1 MHPVIFMSKHVFFVP
16 DYYPSFSCKCAAC
29 RQTCCKGWNISVTM
43 QEYFHLLGMNC
54 SPALR
59 RRLDTAFHPADH
71 PEPHRYAVITPNWRG
86 ECPLLDA
93 DGLCIL
99 QKECGESAMSGVCRY
114 YPRTPK
120 SRFGYTCTLTGS
132 CERVLELLYEKKE
145 PVRMIPLELEWDIDM
160 PAPDENEQLSRA
172 WQQLRIIAFDILQ
185 NRALSLPARL
195 ETLSCHIDQLMSTAS
210 NEAAFQL
217 LSAIDP
223 ADFCHQNG
231 DFPTE
236 RTAFCALLQLIDWL
250 CTGSES
256 MEDLWLSC
264 REALQLPHDRQAF
277 TPASTVSALQSY
289 QKKAAEFARLYPSW
303 ETYYENLLINHLL
316 DDDYPFSARHEDVR
330 LKQEAMN
337 LTYALLRF
345 FGVMVADGTPESL
358 IDLHASCFHMIEHSN
373 FDDLIPRM
381 AARLDLSE
389 NALLA
394 MTQF

>member
-1 MHPVIFMSKHVFFVP
+1 MSKHVFFVP
-16 DYYPSFSCKCAAC
+16 DYYPAFSCKCAAC
-29 RQTCCKGWNISVTM
+29 RATCCKGWNISITM

-71 PEPHRYAVITPNWRG
+71 PEPQRYAVITPNWRG
-86 ECPLLDA
+86 ECPLLDTN
-93 DGLCIL
+93 GLCTL
-99 QKECGESAMSGVCRY
+99 QIECGEHAMSGVCRY

-132 CERVLELLYEKKE
+132 CEGVLELLYDKQE
-145 PVRMIPLELEWDIDM
+145 PVRMIPLELEWDIDL
-160 PAPDENEQLSRA
+160 PAPDENEQLCKA
-172 WQQLRIIAFDILQ
+172 WQTLRKTAFAILQ
-185 NRALSLPARL
+185 NRALNLPARL
-195 ETLSCHIDQLMSTAS
+195 ETLSGHVDRLMSAKN
-210 NEAAFQL
+210 NESVFRL

-223 ADFCHQNG
+223 AVFVPQTG
-231 DFPTE
+231 VFPARE
-236 RTAFCALLQLIDWL
+236 KSFCALLQLADWL
-250 CTGSES
+250 CQDSKS
-256 MEDLWLSC
+256 MEDMWLSC
-264 REALQLPHDRQAF
+264 RDALQLPQNRADY
-277 TPASTVSALQSY
+277 TPESTVLAFRLY
-289 QKKAAEFARLYPSW
+289 QQKAANFSRLYPHW

-316 DDDYPFSARHEDVR
+316 DDDYPFSERHEDVR

-345 FGVMVADGTPESL
+345 FGVMQSDGTRESL
-358 IDLHASCFHMIEHSN
+358 VDLHALCFHLIEHSN

-381 AARLDLSE
+381 AARLQLSE

>member
-1 MHPVIFMSKHVFFVP
+1 MSKHVFSVP
-16 DYYPSFSCKCAAC
+16 DYYPAFSCKCAAC
-29 RQTCCKGWNISVTM
+29 RQTCCKGWNISITM

-86 ECPLLDA
+86 ECPLLDE

-99 QKECGESAMSGVCRY
+99 QKECGENAMSGVCRY

-132 CERVLELLYEKKE
+132 CERVLELLYDKKE
-145 PVRMIPLELEWDIDM
+145 PVHMIPLELTWDIDL
-160 PAPDENEQLSRA
+160 PAPDPNAQLMRA
-172 WQQLRIIAFDILQ
+172 WQQLRLLAFDILQ
-185 NRALSLPARL
+185 NRMLSLPARL
-195 ETLSCHIDQLMSTAS
+195 ETLSCHVDQLMAANS
-210 NEAAFQL
+210 NAAAMQL
-217 LSAIDP
+217 LEAIDP
-223 ADFCHQNG
+223 ADLCRQSG
-231 DFPTE
+231 DFPTQSA
-236 RTAFCALLQLIDWL
+236 AFCAFLQIIDWL
-250 CTGSES
+250 CDGSQS
-256 MEDLWLSC
+256 MEDIWLSC
-264 REALQLPHDRQAF
+264 RAPLQLPASRLDF
-277 TPASTVSALQSY
+277 TPENTHTALRLY
-289 QKKAAEFARLYPSW
+289 QQKAAEFARLYPQW

-316 DDDYPFSARHEDVR
+316 DDDYPFSERHEDVR

-345 FGVMVADGTPESL
+345 FGVMYADGTRESL
-358 IDLHASCFHMIEHSN
+358 VDLHAACFHLIEHSN
-373 FDDLIPRM
+373 FDALIPRM
-381 AARLDLSE
+381 AARLNLDE